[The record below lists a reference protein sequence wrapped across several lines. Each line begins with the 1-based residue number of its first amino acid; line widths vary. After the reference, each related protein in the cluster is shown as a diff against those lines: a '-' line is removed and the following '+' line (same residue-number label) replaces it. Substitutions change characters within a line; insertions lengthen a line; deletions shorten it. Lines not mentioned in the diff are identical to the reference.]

1 MRGKSRSM
9 NGFGLLVAVLLSWCL
24 SAAIAVAEEDT
35 AAMSERGDIAY
46 NRGDIV
52 DAIQWY
58 RKAAELGDAYAQSR
72 LGYIYD
78 KSEENE
84 AAVIWYSKAAEQG
97 YAAGQQGLAE
107 MYMNGEGVMR
117 DMEQGLALMKK
128 AAEQDYLPAILV
140 LARTHE
146 QGAEGVAVDLS
157 LSLGYWRRAA
167 ALGEQQAMLRLANAY
182 RNGELGLGI
191 DDAEAAKWQKKLDD
205 AKLSG
210 NNK

>member
-1 MRGKSRSM
+1 
-9 NGFGLLVAVLLSWCL
+9 
-24 SAAIAVAEEDT
+24 
-35 AAMSERGDIAY
+35 
-46 NRGDIV
+46 
-52 DAIQWY
+52 
-58 RKAAELGDAYAQSR
+58 
-72 LGYIYD
+72 
-78 KSEENE
+78 
-84 AAVIWYSKAAEQG
+84 
-97 YAAGQQGLAE
+97 
-107 MYMNGEGVMR
+107 MR